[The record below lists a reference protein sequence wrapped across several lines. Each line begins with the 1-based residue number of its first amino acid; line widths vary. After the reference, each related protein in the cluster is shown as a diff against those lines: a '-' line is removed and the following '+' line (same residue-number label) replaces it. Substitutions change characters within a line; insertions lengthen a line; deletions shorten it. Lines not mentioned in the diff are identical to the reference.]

1 VTPPSGEPEWLRIL
15 RQRERSGGLVSGKR
29 DAPGRRLY
37 GKREIREASGPPAEG
52 PLPGAPGQVTS
63 PAPPAPMHAEPPHP
77 EAAPSQTP
85 PPGYTTQISPPA
97 GLGASNAIATALGM
111 PSAGGPGHTADERRR
126 MRTRGVGLATSGLFF
141 ALFVVLGLK
150 LLDQSPITYAEWV
163 TAVVMTTLVQLV
175 VWYIPHNY
183 LDERISWDRHY
194 TYVPM
199 MAGAALLS
207 LYMYLAVEAVARLLL
222 LMSWFVALLFT
233 AGLAGFV
240 EVAVMSGAMAAGYLI
255 AARVLA
261 ERGQLPSFAFEVVVA
276 GVFFGICTYAAMV
289 FQRLRQ
295 ERSEAR
301 ELRRELTEQ
310 ALTDPLTGMPNR
322 REFERIMRSELD
334 RIRRYGGSCTVAMID
349 VDNFKNYNDTLGHP
363 AGDALLREL
372 ANVITWQLRQSDFI
386 ARYGG
391 EEFALVMVN
400 TPGLDALDVMER
412 LRRNIESHRF
422 PDEEIQPAGS
432 ITISAGLASF
442 PENGSTLEEL
452 LAHADQALYV
462 AKSRGRNRVCGP

>member
-1 VTPPSGEPEWLRIL
+1 MPAAPDRPTGEVAPTASPESPPTEPAAA
-15 RQRERSGGLVSGKR
+15 GAA
-29 DAPGRRLY
+29 DPPP
-37 GKREIREASGPPAEG
+37 PPA
-52 PLPGAPGQVTS
+52 
-63 PAPPAPMHAEPPHP
+63 
-77 EAAPSQTP
+77 
-85 PPGYTTQISPPA
+85 YTTQLSPPA
-97 GLGASNAIATALGM
+97 GLDASDAIATALGM
-111 PSAGGPGHTADERRR
+111 PSAGGPGHTAEERRR
-126 MRTRGVGLATSGLFF
+126 MRTRGVALASSGLFF
-141 ALFVVLGLK
+141 ALFVLLALK
-150 LLDQSPITYAEWV
+150 LLGQSPITYAQLA
-163 TAVVMTTLVQLV
+163 TAVVATSLVQLI

-183 LDERISWDRHY
+183 LDERIAWDRHY

-199 MAGAALLS
+199 LAGAALLS
-207 LYMYLAVEAVARLLL
+207 LYMYLAVEAVARLLI

-261 ERGQLPSFAFEVVVA
+261 ERELLPSFAFEVVVA

-422 PDEEIQPAGS
+422 PDEEIQPARS